1 MLQFGA
7 QTRKHC
13 DPDRLPVPVGTGW
26 VLIELLSLLC
36 YQTQTVTRFVYR
48 QRHGFVVAL
57 IVALLLCGLVYT
69 ELKVPELNAIDNDD
83 ISADLANAADLL
95 SLAAPTALTDDVTKD
110 IALPTSHRG
119 LSRTRKVNAQRFQD
133 TVTRTESCRNGGAP
147 IKSSDSAPRDL
158 LHRLC
163 VQRI

>member
-57 IVALLLCGLVYT
+57 IVALVLCGLVYT
-69 ELKVPELNAIDNDD
+69 ELKVLELNAIDNDD
-83 ISADLANAADLL
+83 ISADTANAADLL
-95 SLAAPTALTDDVTKD
+95 SLAAPTVLLHDVAKD
-110 IALPTSHRG
+110 IALLTSHRG
-119 LSRTRKVNAQRFQD
+119 LSRARVKAQRLQ
-133 TVTRTESCRNGGAP
+133 TIVTPTESCRKGGRP
-147 IKSSDSAPRDL
+147 IGSLSHCTASER

-163 VQRI
+163 IQRI